1 MSCRLYVAIAILS
14 GIALCTH
21 TLETSGVTET
31 GTVVKGK
38 LVTQSGIPVS
48 SSTVKLVPAG
58 FDPLRDGQRLQVYV
72 DTTDIAGLYTFND
85 VPAGAYTLQAVNNG
99 EKTRVMTGII
109 YFSEDSAVVPD
120 DTMRV
125 PGSIK
130 MVVSDKFDTVNGYVY
145 VPGTFNF
152 ALLHGAN
159 GFVVLDSI
167 PSGIVASVLSNSLNG
182 SGQPKAVRYNIP
194 VPSGGIAMVANTEW
208 QFSKSIGLNTS
219 PSGAQITGTVFGFP
233 VLIRLTN
240 MNFNFGEAK
249 SGGGDLRF
257 TKQDNTPLSCEI
269 ERWDPVDSQAEIW
282 VKMDTILGN
291 ATAQSIVM
299 YWGNPDVS
307 GISSSFAVFDTASGF
322 QGVWHLDA
330 AANTIEKDGT
340 IHHYDA
346 TPYGK
351 TLPSDMVGIIGMAK
365 KFDGASSYFDMKGT
379 ATGAMNF
386 PEKGQYTLSAWVN
399 ADTLDSTFQALVYKG
414 TYQYGLQIRPENVW
428 EFNEYKDSSW
438 WEGVRYPAVAH
449 TWKYVVSVRS
459 GAAEILY
466 VDGAPVSSTVVI
478 TTRVTG
484 IVARST
490 ASDVQLAHSID
501 GDEGGRYFKGA
512 LDEVCVSSVSRSPD
526 WIKLCYMNQRTDN
539 KLVEIK

>member
-1 MSCRLYVAIAILS
+1 MSCRLYVAIALLS

-21 TLETSGVTET
+21 SLETSGVTET
-31 GTVVKGK
+31 GTVVKGR
-38 LVTQSGIPVS
+38 LVSQSGVPSS
-48 SSTVKLVPAG
+48 SSTVTLVPAG
-58 FDPLRDGQRLQVYV
+58 FDPVRDGQRLPVYV
-72 DTTDIAGLYTFND
+72 DTTDRAGVYTFAN
-85 VPAGAYTLQAVNNG
+85 VPAGAYMVQAVNTH
-99 EKTRVMTGII
+99 EKTRAVTGII
-109 YFSEDSAVVPD
+109 YFSEDSATVPD
-120 DTMRV
+120 DTLRT
-125 PGSIK
+125 PGAIK
-130 MVVSDKFDTVNGYVY
+130 MTVSDKFDTVNGYVY
-145 VPGTFNF
+145 VPGSFNF
-152 ALLHGAN
+152 ARLRGAN
-159 GFVVLDSI
+159 GFVLLDSI
-167 PSGIVASVLSNSLNG
+167 PAGTVASVLSNSVN
-182 SGQPKAVRYNIP
+182 SPTQPKVVRYNIP

-219 PSGAQITGTVFGFP
+219 PSGAQIAGTVYGFP
-233 VLIRLTN
+233 LLIRLTN

-249 SGGGDLRF
+249 SGGDDIRF
-257 TKQDNTPLSCEI
+257 TKQDNTPLACEI
-269 ERWDPVDSQAEIW
+269 ARWDAANAQAEIW
-282 VKMDTILGN
+282 VKMDTLLGN
-291 ATAQSIVM
+291 TSAQSIFM

-351 TLPSDMVGIIGMAK
+351 TLPSAMVGIVGMAK

-379 ATGAMNF
+379 ANSTMNF
-386 PEKGQYTLSAWVN
+386 SEKGQYTLSAWVN

>member
-1 MSCRLYVAIAILS
+1 MNCRFFVALAMLS
-14 GIALCTH
+14 GLMLCTH
-21 TLETSGVTET
+21 SLETTGVTET

-38 LVTQSGIPVS
+38 IVTNSGTPVS
-48 SSTVKLVPAG
+48 ASSVKLVPAG
-58 FDPLRDGQRLQVYV
+58 FDPVKDEQRFQIYV
-72 DTTDIAGLYTFND
+72 DTTNSLGLYTFNNI
-85 VPAGAYTLQAVNNG
+85 PPGAYTIQATNLS
-99 EKTRVMTGII
+99 ERTRTMTGII

-120 DTMRV
+120 DTLRI

-130 MVVSDKFDTVNGYVY
+130 MTVSDKFDTVNGYVY

-152 ALLHGAN
+152 ARLRGAN
-159 GFVVLDSI
+159 GFVVLDSV
-167 PSGIVASVLSNSLNG
+167 PAGIVASVLCNSSNSTA
-182 SGQPKAVRYNIP
+182 QPKAVRYNIP
-194 VPSGGIAMVANTEW
+194 VPSGGIAVVSNTAW
-208 QFSKSIGLNTS
+208 QFSKNIGLNTS
-219 PSGAQITGTVFGFP
+219 VSGAQITGPVYGFP
-233 VLIRLTN
+233 VLIRLTT
-240 MNFNFGEAK
+240 MNFIFDQAK
-249 SGGGDLRF
+249 SGGDDLRF
-257 TKQDNTPLSCEI
+257 TKQDNTPLAFEI
-269 ERWDPVDSQAEIW
+269 ERWDAANGQAEIW
-282 VKMDTILGN
+282 VKADTIFGN
-291 ATAQSIVM
+291 DSAQSLAM
-299 YWGNPDVS
+299 YWGNPNAS
-307 GISSSFAVFDTASGF
+307 GASGGAAVFDTANGY
-322 QGVWHLDA
+322 QGAWHLDA
-330 AANTIEKDGT
+330 AANMVEKDATG
-340 IHHYDA
+340 HRYDA

-351 TLPSDMVGIIGMAK
+351 TLPGDTIGIIGMAK

-379 ATGAMNF
+379 ATSAMNF

-466 VDGAPVSSTVVI
+466 VDGAPVSSAIVI

-539 KLVEIK
+539 KLVKIK